1 MRVNIGYSCDLEDVQ
16 EELASFLERV
26 SLKLNDAASAVG
38 NVATGMLAEKYDP
51 QETLLGIHKVRV
63 ALNKLDLRLEDASTI
78 IAGLENARAKIAA
91 GESLEPMPEASA
103 EAAPIPGEP
112 PEVVAEQEEE
122 PAEEPVRVKGPT
134 SSSKKARKKKR
145 GR

>member
-26 SLKLNDAASAVG
+26 SLKLNEAAANVG
-38 NVATGMLAEKYDP
+38 KTSTTMLLEDYNP
-51 QETLLGIHKVRV
+51 QEILHGIHNVRV
-63 ALNKLDLRLEDASTI
+63 ALNKIDLRLEDASTI
-78 IAGLENARAKIAA
+78 IVGLENAKAKIAA
-91 GESLEPMPEASA
+91 GESLEPMPEVPA
-103 EAAPIPGEP
+103 EPP

-122 PAEEPVRVKGPT
+122 PVEESARVKGPAP
-134 SSSKKARKKKR
+134 SSKKTRKKKR